1 MRKPERRPKA
11 VGIYKR
17 DRFKVNVWG
26 AISSRGA
33 VKFVVILFKTFILI
47 EFLCQIKI
55 LSCWNFLKFK
65 NFTHN
70 MFATTYRHIIKHH
83 LAPFIRITY
92 GNEKCFLIQDND
104 GKHASDICIDELKKQ
119 NIHWVK
125 KNLNIFSIFLNNFY
139 LLLLILK
146 LSFERLH
153 IRPI

>member
-1 MRKPERRPKA
+1 
-11 VGIYKR
+11 
-17 DRFKVNVWG
+17 
-26 AISSRGA
+26 
-33 VKFVVILFKTFILI
+33 
-47 EFLCQIKI
+47 
-55 LSCWNFLKFK
+55 
-65 NFTHN
+65 